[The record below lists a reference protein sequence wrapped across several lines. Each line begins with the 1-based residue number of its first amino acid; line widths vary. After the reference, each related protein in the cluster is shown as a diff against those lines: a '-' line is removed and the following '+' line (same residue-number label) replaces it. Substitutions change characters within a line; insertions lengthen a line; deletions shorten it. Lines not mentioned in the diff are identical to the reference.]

1 MTEAV
6 SITRARP
13 ILNDLAR
20 RVATTREPIVLT
32 DHGRAIATIVPM
44 PPGRADDPGGRSE
57 EAAGTVPAG

>member
-13 ILNDLAR
+13 ILGDLAR

-44 PPGRADDPGGRSE
+44 PSRQADDPGDRP
-57 EAAGTVPAG
+57 EAAREALTG